1 MLAPTAKDGG
11 RIALVYL
18 VSLAINLPAPYRSAR
33 ARAMAVEAL
42 PAKGPRLGGAIPRY
56 DELDEIFRGKGDND
70 TVAWCSVRRSCQPG
84 QSLGPNRAEH
94 AVLIV

>member
-1 MLAPTAKDGG
+1 VTK
-11 RIALVYL
+11 
-18 VSLAINLPAPYRSAR
+18 PAYS
-33 ARAMAVEAL
+33 
-42 PAKGPRLGGAIPRY
+42 Y

-94 AVLIV
+94 AVLIVERACFRATFD